1 MVNIDINFLIGCT
14 GAAAPE
20 AWRLY
25 NLRTQAVF
33 RWSWGYLM
41 FSIPFILLGGF
52 IAWILEPTSKW
63 AAFYS
68 GLTAPV
74 LLTTAMK
81 DTAKAQKELEDIEA
95 ELSKSQL
102 EKIKL
107 TEEKQ
112 KLVAEKQKLQ
122 GTVEAFRQKIS
133 PQDLEVLDVELG
145 VKTKY
150 QSNQSKSIRINSTQ
164 ISDQVLIKVEGNIG
178 NVAGNIGN
186 VVRVFNAYHVR
197 YSRRFIYLLLT
208 ASILVIVISLSII
221 HNYKTLPW
229 EAIFNVLRIF
239 FFIFLGVIVLA
250 AIVLLLKNLQQNRS
264 FKEFLKGL

>member
-33 RWSWGYLM
+33 RWSWGYLV
-41 FSIPFILLGGF
+41 FSIPFILLGGI

-81 DTAKAQKELEDIEA
+81 DAAKAQKELEDIESK
-95 ELSKSQL
+95 LNKSQL
-102 EKIKL
+102 ELEDIESKL
-107 TEEKQ
+107 NESQLEKRQ
-112 KLVAEKQKLQ
+112 LVEEKQKLQ
-122 GTVEAFRQKIS
+122 GTVEALRQKVN
-133 PQDLEVLDVELG
+133 PQDLEILEAEL
-145 VKTKY
+145 KLKIEY
-150 QSNQSKSIRINSTQ
+150 QDQQNILTSERQNIQAGHGGNYFGRIKGAERPFLSPNPS
-164 ISDQVLIKVEGNIG
+164 SG
-178 NVAGNIGN
+178 
-186 VVRVFNAYHVR
+186 
-197 YSRRFIYLLLT
+197 IYFLLT
-208 ASILVIVISLSII
+208 VFIIVIAISLRII
-221 HNYKTLPW
+221 H
-229 EAIFNVLRIF
+229 IF
-239 FFIFLGVIVLA
+239 FFVLLGVITLA
-250 AIVLLLKNLQQNRS
+250 TIIFLLKNLQQNRS